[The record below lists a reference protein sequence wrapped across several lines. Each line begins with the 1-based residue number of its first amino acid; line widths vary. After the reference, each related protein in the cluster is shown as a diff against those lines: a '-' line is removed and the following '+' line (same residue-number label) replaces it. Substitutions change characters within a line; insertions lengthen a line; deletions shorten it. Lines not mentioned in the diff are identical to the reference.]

1 MMEIWNRFVG
11 VVQAGLCIELWV
23 PLGNSSL
30 EESLM
35 NTNSI
40 L

>member
-1 MMEIWNRFVG
+1 MMEIWSQSVG
-11 VVQAGLCIELWV
+11 VVQAGLCIELLV

-35 NTNSI
+35 NTNFI
-40 L
+40 